1 MVLLGAAGLCALL
14 LLGVSLVDNPAQAPL
29 LLAIAIVA
37 PAAGSAAI
45 LHLGRGFAS
54 LYAMYVAASLAT
66 ALSLVFCA
74 SPVFAAPLFA
84 AQSLALCSVL
94 VVPQPRVFVLGTL
107 VLVLALPLLLP
118 GLRATGL
125 LALPLLLAAA
135 RISEDRRRNALFRFA
150 LSRRAERRL
159 MQLQRT
165 QEELVVVEKL
175 EALRVLVG
183 GLSHELNNALVVA
196 QVSAKE
202 ARGSALS
209 DPARTAKLLDK
220 SLSGLARIEKSVG
233 RLRRFAM
240 AERGNF
246 EATDVCALFDFAL
259 ESGIGRGPSNVQIER
274 AYEADLPPVP
284 CDASALAEVLFHLTR
299 NAVEAMPAGGAIVA
313 RVESTASSIHLSLT
327 DAGAGIP
334 EDLLPRIFDPYFGAV
349 RDEAE
354 YTTMHGGKGKRSGFG
369 LSAAYGLVR
378 SMGGSIKVENLP
390 QRGTRAT
397 VELPRTPRL

>member
-1 MVLLGAAGLCALL
+1 MVLLGAAGLSALL
-14 LLGVSLVDNPAQAPL
+14 LLGVSLFDNPAQAPL
-29 LLAIAIVA
+29 LLALGIVA
-37 PAAGSAAI
+37 PALASAAI
-45 LHLGRGFAS
+45 LRLGRSF
-54 LYAMYVAASLAT
+54 VALHAVYLPALLAT
-66 ALSLVFCA
+66 MLSLVLSA
-74 SPVFAAPLFA
+74 SPGFSAPVFAALW
-84 AQSLALCSVL
+84 LAMGSVL
-94 VVPQPRVFVLGTL
+94 VLPQPRAFVLGT
-107 VLVLALPLLLP
+107 VVLAVALPAVLP

-125 LALPLLLAAA
+125 LGLPLLLAAA

-150 LSRRAERRL
+150 LSRRAARRL

-202 ARGSALS
+202 ARSSAMA

-220 SLSGLARIEKSVG
+220 SLSGLGRIEKSVG

-299 NAVEAMPAGGAIVA
+299 NAVEAMPGGGAIVA
-313 RVESTASSIHLSLT
+313 RVESTASSIRLSLT

-390 QRGTRAT
+390 ARGTRAT